1 MKQEELLLFAKLND
15 DIRILKKQIDVLIK
29 FQKRAPRTEIIK
41 VIKQTV
47 SFGDGTDENPTRNII
62 RYWGLN
68 GKLLAECDNF
78 ISEQLEVR
86 E

>member
-1 MKQEELLLFAKLND
+1 MKREELLLFTKLREDNE
-15 DIRILKKQIDVLIK
+15 ILKRQIDVLIK
-29 FQKRAPRTEIIK
+29 FQKRTPRTEIIK

-47 SFGDGTDENPTRNII
+47 SFGDGTDKNPTRNII